1 MTDPSTHLF
10 WITSRAAGV
19 TALILSSFAVL
30 AGLGLAGKP
39 LKLKRGPELRALH
52 EALSLA
58 ALIAVAIHGL
68 SLLADSYL
76 RPGIVGI
83 AVPFAGAY
91 RPLWTGI
98 GIVSGYGLAVLGLT
112 YYARSRIGPARW
124 RSVHRLTALF
134 WVGGIVHS
142 LGSGTDSGTWWFLG
156 VTGIVVVPAAAM
168 LIARHLPRSGRYT
181 SLEDRSRPSRLA
193 GEA

>member
-19 TALILSSFAVL
+19 TALILSSLAIL

-39 LKLKRGPELRALH
+39 LKLKRGAELRALH

-58 ALIAVAIHGL
+58 TLIAVAIHGL

-83 AVPFAGAY
+83 MIPFAGAY

-134 WVGGIVHS
+134 WLGGIVHS

-168 LIARHLPRSGRYT
+168 LIARHLPRSGRYA
-181 SLEDRSRPSRLA
+181 SLEDRPRPSRLA